1 MSIKIR
7 KPVLPATPAQSEAT
21 NTDRAR
27 FIQEGDRRPD
37 NGKPQSR
44 TYRLSQAQIDI
55 IEAESLRTGLGNTDV
70 VKAALYGLSQQD
82 ENTRNT
88 WLLAS
93 KKM

>member
-1 MSIKIR
+1 MSIKLR
-7 KPVLPATPAQSEAT
+7 KPVSPDAPTETIAT

-37 NGKPQSR
+37 SGKSQSR

-55 IEAESLRTGLGNTDV
+55 IESESLRTGLGNTDV
-70 VKAALYGLSQQD
+70 VKAALYGLNLQD

-88 WLLAS
+88 WLLGS